1 VAAMAR
7 GAVVKEEE
15 ARVAVPCRVDK
26 EAARAMGVVV
36 MVMVA
41 AAMAMA
47 MAVAATVTAVA
58 VRAAVKEA
66 AARAVVGWDTTTP
79 TVEAARAEGRAAVK
93 EEAARAA
100 AARAAGATTRPGGS
114 AYTVLRFGPPTKSW
128 KHARA

>member
-1 VAAMAR
+1 VAQEVETAVTAGAATATEEAATATAEAATATV

-47 MAVAATVTAVA
+47 MAAAATVTAVA

-66 AARAVVGWDTTTP
+66 AARAVVGWDTTKT
-79 TVEAARAEGRAAVK
+79 ER
-93 EEAARAA
+93 
-100 AARAAGATTRPGGS
+100 
-114 AYTVLRFGPPTKSW
+114 
-128 KHARA
+128 